1 MVFGDGNRIG
11 QILMNLI
18 GNAIKFTHHGE
29 VVVHCGLDTSTELV
43 EPDNIVLKIS
53 VRDTGIGMSEEEIK
67 GLFLPF
73 SQVDG
78 STTR

>member
-1 MVFGDGNRIG
+1 
-11 QILMNLI
+11 LI
-18 GNAIKFTHHGE
+18 GNAIKFTHYGE
-29 VVVHCGLDTSTELV
+29 VVVHCCVDKEQLDDDDLL
-43 EPDNIVLKIS
+43 LKIS